1 MRLKIWYF
9 FYFQFRK
16 RMENK
21 NTKNTKS
28 SDCGFYCEYCN
39 YKCKYIRDWNIHVT
53 RPKHITKM
61 NGNSGNQEIQKN
73 TKACSCGKEYNTVSG
88 LWKHQQKCDNNIL
101 KYKIDMADADKSLDN
116 DNDNTIISYHEL
128 HNIVLDIVKS
138 NQELQKQNMEL
149 QKQMIDVCKNIQPL
163 VSNTI
168 NQTNSHNKT
177 FNLQFFLNETCKDAM
192 NISEF
197 IDSISLQLSDLESV
211 GKLGFVEG
219 ISNIIIKN
227 LKALDVEKRPVHCSD
242 IKREIMYVKDD
253 DTWEKEN
260 EEKQKIKQIISSI
273 VSKNLRLL
281 PEFQKKYPECMKSD
295 SKKSDEYNLII
306 METMGGVPGSGDKNK
321 EKIIRKIAKE
331 VTIDKE

>member
-1 MRLKIWYF
+1 
-9 FYFQFRK
+9 
-16 RMENK
+16 MENK
-21 NTKNTKS
+21 NTKNAKYS
-28 SDCGFYCEYCN
+28 YCGFYCEYCN
-39 YKCKYIRDWNIHVT
+39 YKCKYIRDWNVHVS

-61 NGNSGNQEIQKN
+61 NGNSGKSEIQKN
-73 TKACSCGKEYNTVSG
+73 TKVCSCGKEYNTVSG
-88 LWKHQQKCDNNIL
+88 LWKHQQKCHDNIL
-101 KYKIDMADADKSLDN
+101 KHKVENIGVDTDIPI

-197 IDSISLQLSDLESV
+197 IDSISLQLSDLESL

-242 IKREIMYVKDD
+242 IKREIMYVKDE

-260 EEKQKIKQIISSI
+260 EEKKKIKQIISSI
-273 VSKNLRLL
+273 VSKNLGLL
-281 PEFQKKYPECMKSD
+281 PEFQKKYPECMKSE
-295 SKKSDEYNLII
+295 SRKSDEYNLII
-306 METMGGVPGSGDKNK
+306 METMGGIPGNGEKNK

>member
-1 MRLKIWYF
+1 MSSLTKHLTDNIV
-9 FYFQFRK
+9 K
-16 RMENK
+16 NK
-21 NTKNTKS
+21 DYIT
-28 SDCGFYCEYCN
+28 CEYCD
-39 YKCKYIRDWNIHVT
+39 YKCSKQCDFN
-53 RPKHITKM
+53 KHILTRKHKRAILLT
-61 NGNSGNQEIQKN
+61 NQAISLTEKEENTIQQEFICKNCNKLYNSR
-73 TKACSCGKEYNTVSG
+73 VG
-88 LWKHQQKCDNNIL
+88 LWYHNKKCTKTTDIDNFDIQTQN
-101 KYKIDMADADKSLDN
+101 ADIHLDN
-116 DNDNTIISYHEL
+116 NDNTIISYHEL
-128 HNIVLDIVKS
+128 HTIVLDIVKS

-149 QKQMIDVCKNIQPL
+149 QKQMIDVCKNMQPS

-227 LKALDVEKRPVHCSD
+227 LRALDVEKRPVHCSD
-242 IKREIMYVKDD
+242 IKREIMYVKDE
-253 DTWEKEN
+253 DTWEREN

-273 VSKNLRLL
+273 VSKNLGLL

-306 METMGGVPGSGDKNK
+306 METMGGVPGSGEKNK

-331 VTIDKE
+331 VVIEKE

>member
-1 MRLKIWYF
+1 
-9 FYFQFRK
+9 
-16 RMENK
+16 
-21 NTKNTKS
+21 
-28 SDCGFYCEYCN
+28 
-39 YKCKYIRDWNIHVT
+39 
-53 RPKHITKM
+53 M
-61 NGNSGNQEIQKN
+61 NGNSGKSEILKN
-73 TKACSCGKEYNTVSG
+73 TKICSCGKEYNTVSG

-128 HNIVLDIVKS
+128 HSIVLDIVKS

-168 NQTNSHNKT
+168 NQTNQTNSHNKT

-219 ISNIIIKN
+219 ISKIIIKN
-227 LKALDVEKRPVHCSD
+227 LRALDVEKRPLHCSD
-242 IKREIMYVKDD
+242 IKREIMYVKDE

-273 VSKNLRLL
+273 VSKNLGLL

-306 METMGGVPGSGDKNK
+306 METMGGVPGNGEKNK

-331 VTIDKE
+331 VVIEKE

>member
-1 MRLKIWYF
+1 
-9 FYFQFRK
+9 
-16 RMENK
+16 MENK

-39 YKCKYIRDWNIHVT
+39 YKCKYIRDWNIHIT

-61 NGNSGNQEIQKN
+61 NGNSGNSEIQKN
-73 TKACSCGKEYNTVSG
+73 TKICSCGKEYNTVSG

-101 KYKIDMADADKSLDN
+101 KHKIENNDTDTDTHP

-149 QKQMIDVCKNIQPL
+149 QKQMIDVCKNMQPL

-168 NQTNSHNKT
+168 NQNNSHNKT

-197 IDSISLQLSDLESV
+197 IENISLQLSDLENI
-211 GKLGFVEG
+211 GKMGYIEG
-219 ISNIIIKN
+219 ISNIIIQN
-227 LKALDVEKRPVHCSD
+227 LRALDVEKRPVHCSD
-242 IKREIMYVKDD
+242 VKREIMYVKDED
-253 DTWEKEN
+253 KWEKEN
-260 EEKQKIKQIISSI
+260 EVKQKIKQVISA
-273 VSKNLRLL
+273 VASKNRNLL
-281 PEFQKKYPECMKSD
+281 PEYKKKYPQCMD
-295 SKKSDEYNLII
+295 PQSKKSDEYNHLI
-306 METMGGVPGSGDKNK
+306 MESLGIGNGVENTQS
-321 EKIIRKIAKE
+321 KIIRKIAKE
-331 VTIDKE
+331 VVIEKE